1 MSRRPALLL
10 MALLVAGSASA
21 ENAHVG
27 DLHISQPWSRA
38 LPPVS
43 PNGAAYMVIENTGP
57 EADALIGAS
66 TPVAARAE
74 IHQHVHTDG
83 VMRMV
88 RVEEAAIEADSQ
100 VTFEPGNHHIM
111 LFDLNRPL
119 RAGEAYPLTLHFKQA
134 GDVEIQVQVQQDAP
148 QGGSATQHSGHS
160 STGAAHHH

>member
-1 MSRRPALLL
+1 MPRRPALLL
-10 MALLVAGSASA
+10 MALLVAGSAAA

-57 EADALIGAS
+57 KADALIGAS

-74 IHQHVHTDG
+74 IHLHVHTDG

-88 RVEEAAIEADSQ
+88 RVEEAAIEANGQ
-100 VTFEPGNHHIM
+100 VAFEPGNHHIM

-119 RAGEAYPLTLHFKQA
+119 RAGESYPLTLHFKQA
-134 GDVEIQVQVQQDAP
+134 GDVEVQIQVQQDAP
-148 QGGSATQHSGHS
+148 SADSAGQHKGHS
-160 STGAAHHH
+160 SSDAPHHH